1 MADQDIKEF
10 LDYLKYERKL
20 SLNTIMSYET
30 NLKKVSENTKKN
42 LIFLTEEDIRQFLY
56 QMKDNNTTKAHYI
69 SVLNNFYNYM
79 VLTDKIKQNPCETIR
94 QPKLEKKLPKFLTPE
109 EIDQLLNI
117 KCLKPKDY
125 RDKAMLELIYA
136 TGMRVSEAINLEMS
150 QIDLEECLIRVMGKG
165 KKERIVPIGNVA
177 LEYLKLYI
185 TQYRPFLLKTKATNY
200 VFLNRFGTKM
210 TRQAFFK
217 ILNTKAEENHIE
229 KEISP
234 HVLRHSFATHLL
246 NNGADLRVI
255 QELLGH
261 ENLSTTEIYS
271 HISNEKIKTD
281 YQNHPRAQKT
291 QGIE

>member
-1 MADQDIKEF
+1 MPKS
-10 LDYLKYERKL
+10 K
-20 SLNTIMSYET
+20 
-30 NLKKVSENTKKN
+30 
-42 LIFLTEEDIRQFLY
+42 
-56 QMKDNNTTKAHYI
+56 TTKAHYI

-79 VLTDKIKQNPCETIR
+79 LLTEKIKVNPCEVIK
-94 QPKLEKKLPKFLTPE
+94 QPKLDKKLPRYLTLE
-109 EIDQLLNI
+109 EVNQLLNI

-136 TGMRVSEAINLEMS
+136 TGMRVSEAINLEIS
-150 QIDLEECLIRVMGKG
+150 QVDLNECYIRVMGKG

-177 LEYLKLYI
+177 VEYLKLYLE
-185 TQYRPFLLKTKATNY
+185 QYRPFLIKTKVTNY

-217 ILNTKAEENHIE
+217 IINERAKENHIE

-234 HVLRHSFATHLL
+234 HILRHSFATHLL

-271 HISNEKIKTD
+271 HISNEKIKSD
-281 YQNHPRAQKT
+281 YQNHPRAQK
-291 QGIE
+291 IKNID